1 MRNDNILKKQV
12 RMMPDNLEATKKE
25 LEDLAARGWMLVEK
39 EGNKFVFK
47 KIEGKTLN
55 FAVEIFDKASNYD
68 TFPNEHNMEYIEFC
82 EKAGWN
88 FICAAGKIQIFYSE
102 DLNLTPIETDDN
114 MKFDV
119 ICKMSRT
126 TLWIG
131 SVLLPIIGFLNLV
144 MSITVNRNS
153 VELSFAALST
163 VVIWLLCILMAMT
176 RTIRW
181 VLWKKRCKKSVELG
195 DGIIP
200 RKYMTIKA
208 GYFMIGTIFGI
219 WSVGGLVAWIMLGQ
233 LEAAG
238 IGFLWLVVL
247 AMFPLING
255 ISKIAQKKKLK
266 SSDNAIAQFVIPFV
280 FLLFFIVIWSMFIIS
295 GMNRKATNENEIPL
309 TLSAIGIETNIEAN
323 IEANGNENNT
333 DHNNDGKFLMS
344 LDYYSE
350 SSRAGA
356 TDDREIKYYI
366 YRTDFP
372 IIYNRLMKDAKTGV
386 FRTYGIM
393 YDFDL
398 ATSVEGLKADK
409 AWYYEENGHHYL
421 FEYDGMIIKLDS
433 NFAFNKEQLKTAD
446 TIFDSLVK

>member
-12 RMMPDNLEATKKE
+12 RIMPDNLEATKKE
-25 LEDLAARGWMLVEK
+25 LEDLAARGWMLDGK
-39 EGNKFVFK
+39 EGNKFVFR

-55 FAVEIFDKASNYD
+55 FAVEIFDKASDYD

-126 TLWIG
+126 TLLIG
-131 SVLLPIIGFLNLV
+131 SVLLPIMGFLNLV
-144 MSITVNRNS
+144 MSITINRNS
-153 VELSFAALST
+153 VELSFMAFST

-195 DGIIP
+195 AGIIP
-200 RKYMTIKA
+200 RKYLTKKA
-208 GYFMIGTIFGI
+208 GYFMIGAIFGI

-233 LEAAG
+233 IEAAG
-238 IGFLWLVVL
+238 IGFLCLVVL
-247 AMFPLING
+247 AMFPLSNG

-295 GMNRKATNENEIPL
+295 GMNRNANNENEIPL
-309 TLSAIGIETNIEAN
+309 TLSTIGIETNIEAS
-323 IEANGNENNT
+323 GNENNT

-350 SSRAGA
+350 SSMTGA

-386 FRTYGIM
+386 FRTFGMM

-433 NFAFNKEQLKTAD
+433 NFAFNNEQLTTAD